1 MHSDVSRRDL
11 GRSVL
16 ELYGD
21 ATNEEELETRGVS
34 CFWCG
39 VYVQNVV
46 I

>member
-1 MHSDVSRRDL
+1 MHSDVSRRGL

-16 ELYGD
+16 ELYED

-39 VYVQNVV
+39 VYGQKVV